1 MKWLNYLKAK
11 WNIESNIQ
19 FFIIM
24 LVFSITGSLA
34 LLVAKPILV
43 FTGINPVNTSLWI
56 YILVRIIILFPI
68 YQVLILIVGWLFGQF
83 SFFWNFEKK
92 ILKRLGFNRFF
103 KDE

>member
-1 MKWLNYLKAK
+1 MKWLNYLKTK

-34 LLVAKPILV
+34 LLVAKPILA
-43 FTGINPVNTSLWI
+43 FTGMSSATTSLWI

-68 YQVLILIVGWLFGQF
+68 YQVLILIIGWLFGQF

-92 ILKRLGFNRFF
+92 ILKRLGFHRFF
-103 KDE
+103 KDK

>member
-34 LLVAKPILV
+34 LLVAKPILA
-43 FTGINPVNTSLWI
+43 FTGMSPANTSLWI

-83 SFFWNFEKK
+83 SFFWDFEKK
-92 ILKRLGFNRFF
+92 ILKRLGFHRFF
-103 KDE
+103 KDK